1 MWKIISIVA
10 FALVIG
16 IGIRWA
22 VDGAQVFTKDKQQ
35 VVVRDELFGTET
47 IAWEDG
53 FWLGLD
59 IAAPVALVLLGV
71 GAFGFCRTRKLG
83 KHEPRKEAL

>member
-16 IGIRWA
+16 IGIRWGL
-22 VDGAQVFTKDKQQ
+22 DGAQVFTKDKQQ
-35 VVVRDELFGTET
+35 VVVVERDDVFGTEIENVT
-47 IAWEDG
+47 WEEG

-59 IAAPVALVLLGV
+59 MAAPVALVLVGV
-71 GAFGFCRTRKLG
+71 GAFGLYRVRK
-83 KHEPRKEAL
+83 RKG